1 MATNPRERSGGGE
14 AEGTQRHARGRG
26 GGADEVAVGGGE
38 PAPTY
43 VERSGWFTVEVIHGG
58 FFFGSGNNRCY
69 LDGQKVCYDYC
80 HVERA
85 YSRFFE
91 ELVEQL
97 GYEKAGRID
106 MYWLPHGSQIN
117 EGAARLLCND
127 ADIDAMYLMINRGH
141 HFQMIYLDHVDSHI
155 SGGAEWDDVVANP
168 VAQIPVVFSPKKMPS
183 RYGNES
189 NTSCSVVD
197 ESQDIQSHDQLFV
210 KLRPRGQKIEEEEE
224 PNADSDSD
232 SDSNYFWDY

>member
-1 MATNPRERSGGGE
+1 MS
-14 AEGTQRHARGRG
+14 
-26 GGADEVAVGGGE
+26 
-38 PAPTY
+38 
-43 VERSGWFTVEVIHGG
+43 
-58 FFFGSGNNRCY
+58 
-69 LDGQKVCYDYC
+69 
-80 HVERA
+80 
-85 YSRFFE
+85 
-91 ELVEQL
+91 
-97 GYEKAGRID
+97 
-106 MYWLPHGSQIN
+106 
-117 EGAARLLCND
+117 ND

-141 HFQMIYLDHVDSHI
+141 HFQMIYLDHLGSHI
-155 SGGAEWDDVVANP
+155 SGGGAEWDDVVANP